1 MSAREPISHVPPGAR
16 TSLWIDGALSLG
28 VAVFITIGTYFASQG
43 QPDRRPFDAGGVAIL
58 LVSAGALTARRRH
71 PVATLAVVF
80 VATFAYL
87 GLGYAQGPVW
97 LPLII
102 AYFSAVIRG
111 KGIIAAGF
119 AVVGFL
125 LFPWIDRLLRDRPGP
140 SLGGL
145 VALAAWLL
153 VLLGAAEF
161 IRIRRERAAAAL
173 RVHAAEAKARAP
185 GERLRIARELH
196 DALGHHLSLI
206 SVQAGVA
213 LHVNEELPEPVR
225 ASLTAIKQSSG
236 EALTELRS
244 VLEILRQEGERAPR
258 SPASSLDRIDDLVSQ
273 AAAAGIDVHTETEGD
288 VHPLPFGVDV
298 AAYRI
303 VQEAL
308 TNVARHAGQASAT
321 VRLDYGDDELTVEVD
336 DDGNGASAT
345 STHGSGK
352 GVVGMRER
360 AAALGGEL
368 EAGPK
373 PEGGF
378 RVRARLPLEGA
389 R

>member
-161 IRIRRERAAAAL
+161 IRIRRERAAEAL
-173 RVHAAEAKARAP
+173 RVHEEEAKARATE
-185 GERLRIARELH
+185 ERLRIARELH

>member
-111 KGIIAAGF
+111 KGIVAAGF

-161 IRIRRERAAAAL
+161 IRIRRERAAEAL
-173 RVHAAEAKARAP
+173 RVHEEEAKARATE
-185 GERLRIARELH
+185 ERLRIARELH

-298 AAYRI
+298 AAFRT

-336 DDGNGASAT
+336 DDGNGAAAT
-345 STHGSGK
+345 STPGSGK

>member
-28 VAVFITIGTYFASQG
+28 VAVFITIGSYFASQG

-161 IRIRRERAAAAL
+161 IRIRRERAAEAL
-173 RVHAAEAKARAP
+173 RVHEEEAKARATE
-185 GERLRIARELH
+185 ERLRIARELH

-298 AAYRI
+298 AVYRI

-321 VRLDYGDDELTVEVD
+321 VRLDYGDDELTVEVE

>member
-161 IRIRRERAAAAL
+161 IRIRRERAAEAL
-173 RVHAAEAKARAP
+173 RVHEEEAKARATE
-185 GERLRIARELH
+185 ERLRIARELH

-321 VRLDYGDDELTVEVD
+321 VRLDYGDDELTVEVE

>member
-1 MSAREPISHVPPGAR
+1 MSAREPISHVPTTAR

-43 QPDRRPFDAGGVAIL
+43 QPERRPFDAGAVSIL

-111 KGIIAAGF
+111 KGIVAAGF

-161 IRIRRERAAAAL
+161 IRIRRERAAEAL
-173 RVHAAEAKARAP
+173 RVREEEAKARATE
-185 GERLRIARELH
+185 ERLRIARELY

-213 LHVNEELPEPVR
+213 LHVNEALPEPVR
-225 ASLTAIKQSSG
+225 ASLAAIKQSSG

-336 DDGNGASAT
+336 DDGNGAAAT
-345 STHGSGK
+345 STPGSGK